1 MEDMLH
7 HLGCIAPYKKWD
19 ELPTSTGEGF
29 LPSTVSWT
37 SLELKSSFL
46 SARRPELPPEETE
59 ALSGFFWV
67 GSGVFQGE
75 DRVHEQC
82 FQLNFMRDTF
92 FHENPLMISFW
103 EEKLRLET
111 ILEPLIFTTEIPNK
125 TLESSQAQPHV
136 SDMSNPVITCSQA
149 VWIFRWFWDGSGP
162 GGPTGVSGEFLADK
176 SNGSICLVR
185 KRNPHKV
192 FQRNFNDLLGPG
204 SCRLKSN
211 GGRKVNW
218 IKEKS

>member
-1 MEDMLH
+1 
-7 HLGCIAPYKKWD
+7 
-19 ELPTSTGEGF
+19 
-29 LPSTVSWT
+29 
-37 SLELKSSFL
+37 LKSSFL

-149 VWIFRWFWDGSGP
+149 VWIFR
-162 GGPTGVSGEFLADK
+162 
-176 SNGSICLVR
+176 
-185 KRNPHKV
+185 
-192 FQRNFNDLLGPG
+192 
-204 SCRLKSN
+204 
-211 GGRKVNW
+211 
-218 IKEKS
+218 